1 MKVFQIRSSIVL
13 ILSFSLIGSGILV
26 PNSSAQD
33 AQIPDWI
40 KNVAGWW
47 ANGEISENQFLD
59 AIGYLINNNI
69 ISIPFMPCS
78 EKTESLTTSSD
89 KKVPDWIKNV
99 AGWWANGEISEN
111 EFLTGIEYL
120 INNNIILLDFI
131 PCSIIT
137 ESQTI
142 SSAKLVPDWVKNN
155 AKWWSEDL
163 IEDADFVNGIE
174 YLIKKQIIGID
185 NKKILGN
192 VPLEDVT
199 FSPSWQI
206 NKNNLVFTA
215 SSFFEIYAKPGDC
228 IVSDEGNLIW
238 RSLSLALNPNK
249 MDMYNEVAVWNDPQK
264 TVVVYPFLT
273 FSAYNEP
280 GFYDYYSGECDDCT
294 TTKITQPTVLYTSSG
309 IGHQALTLLGY
320 TSITDTEIDRNPSIL
335 QQFDKVIM
343 LHNEYVTR
351 VMFDAITSH
360 PNVIYL
366 YPNALYAEIEVDY
379 VEQTIT
385 LIRGHNYPEPEITN
399 GFDWEFDNTHPYEF
413 DSVCLDMGIY
423 NIENGWM
430 TTCYPE
436 NLFLQNTEQLFKLL
450 KLNKD
455 L

>member
-1 MKVFQIRSSIVL
+1 MKVFQVRFLTVL
-13 ILSFSLIGSGILV
+13 ILFISLLGSTILI
-26 PNSSAQD
+26 PNSLAQED

-47 ANGEISENQFLD
+47 ANGEISEN
-59 AIGYLINNNI
+59 
-69 ISIPFMPCS
+69 
-78 EKTESLTTSSD
+78 
-89 KKVPDWIKNV
+89 
-99 AGWWANGEISEN
+99 
-111 EFLTGIEYL
+111 EFLAGIEYL

-131 PCSIIT
+131 PCSIKT

-163 IEDADFVNGIE
+163 IEDTDFVNGIE
-174 YLIKKQIIGID
+174 YLIKKQIISID

-199 FSPSWQI
+199 FSSSWQI
-206 NKNNLVFTA
+206 NKNYLVFA
-215 SSFFEIYAKPGDC
+215 SSSFFEVYGVYGNCVMDGDEQ
-228 IVSDEGNLIW
+228 VW
-238 RSLSLALNPNK
+238 KSLSLGLNPNK
-249 MDMYNEVAVWNDPQK
+249 MDTYNEVAVWNDPQK
-264 TVVVYPFLT
+264 TVVVYPYFT
-273 FSAYNEP
+273 SVAYTEP
-280 GFYDYYSGECDDCT
+280 GFYTYFRGECDDCT
-294 TTKITQPTVLYTSSG
+294 TAKFVQPTVLYTSSG

-320 TSITDTEIDRNPSIL
+320 PTITDVDIDKNPSIL

-351 VMFDAITSH
+351 TIFDAVTNH

-366 YPNALYAEIEVDY
+366 YPNALYAEIEVNYID
-379 VEQTIT
+379 ETIT

-399 GFDWEFDNTHPYEF
+399 GFDWEFENTHPYEF
-413 DSVCLDMGIY
+413 DSECKSMDIY
-423 NIENGWM
+423 RIKNGHM

-436 NLFLQNTEQLFKLL
+436 NVFLKNNEQIFKLL
-450 KLNKD
+450 KLIKD

>member
-1 MKVFQIRSSIVL
+1 MKVFQVRFLTVL
-13 ILSFSLIGSGILV
+13 ILFISLLGSTILI
-26 PNSSAQD
+26 PNSLAQED

-47 ANGEISENQFLD
+47 ANGEISEN
-59 AIGYLINNNI
+59 
-69 ISIPFMPCS
+69 
-78 EKTESLTTSSD
+78 
-89 KKVPDWIKNV
+89 
-99 AGWWANGEISEN
+99 
-111 EFLTGIEYL
+111 EFLAGIEYL

-131 PCSIIT
+131 PCSIKT

-163 IEDADFVNGIE
+163 IEDTDFVNGIG
-174 YLIKKQIIGID
+174 YLIKKQIISID

-199 FSPSWQI
+199 FSSSWQI
-206 NKNNLVFTA
+206 NKNYLVFA
-215 SSFFEIYAKPGDC
+215 SSSFFEIYGKSGDC
-228 IVSDEGNLIW
+228 IVSDKGNLIW

-249 MDMYNEVAVWNDPQK
+249 MDMYSEVAVWNDPQK

-280 GFYDYYSGECDDCT
+280 GFYDYYSGKCNDCT

-309 IGHQALTLLGY
+309 IGHQALTILGY
-320 TSITDTEIDRNPSIL
+320 PSIPDIEIDKNPSIL

-343 LHNEYVTR
+343 LHSEYVTR
-351 VMFDAITSH
+351 TMFDAITNH
-360 PNVIYL
+360 PNVFYL

-379 VEQTIT
+379 MDETIT
-385 LIRGHNYPEPEITN
+385 LIRGHNYPEPGITN

-413 DSVCLDMGIY
+413 DSVCLDMEIY
-423 NIENGWM
+423 KIENGWM
-430 TTCYPE
+430 TNCYPE

-450 KLNKD
+450 KLIKD